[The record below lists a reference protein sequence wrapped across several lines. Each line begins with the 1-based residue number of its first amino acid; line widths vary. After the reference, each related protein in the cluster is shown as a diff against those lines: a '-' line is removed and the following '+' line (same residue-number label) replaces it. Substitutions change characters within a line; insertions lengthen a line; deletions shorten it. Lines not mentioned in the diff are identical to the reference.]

1 MGPHEPPPG
10 KAAGAPEVPQIPSSL
25 WVWLRRDPSA
35 EHSRPGTGRRRPVR
49 RRRAGLARGERVTEP
64 GPLLV
69 AENAGAG
76 RDRDGAGYVSRR
88 LLQRDVR
95 IEIWRRGDGGPASGP
110 RRVDES
116 VRRGASPEA
125 CGVGGERRR
134 LKRRRHAQPAGGAG
148 RRAAVVSTRT
158 LLRRARVVRRHR
170 EPLVRRRRAVRSAR
184 RGPAQGPEHRRGRL
198 GPLPDALRAARASRD
213 RRRRASAGR
222 LWIDGARRG
231 VVPRARARD
240 ASRRGPRRPSIGR
253 AAELGPLL
261 FCGPDAQGRADG
273 RSRARGGV
281 RAAQTPEGIGVPI
294 MMLVVPV
301 VSASSKTYC
310 LKARCSFV
318 LFFIMDWEG
327 IKLC

>member
-1 MGPHEPPPG
+1 MPEALADSG
-10 KAAGAPEVPQIPSSL
+10 KTRTAAIRCLMSRRLAGLLARRGSPDTEQP

-125 CGVGGERRR
+125 SGVGGERRR
-134 LKRRRHAQPAGGAG
+134 TSAAVTRNL
-148 RRAAVVSTRT
+148 RAALGAA
-158 LLRRARVVRRHR
+158 LLSFRPGHFFDERELFAAIANLSYGGDVRF
-170 EPLVRRRRAVRSAR
+170 
-184 RGPAQGPEHRRGRL
+184 
-198 GPLPDALRAARASRD
+198 ALRAED
-213 RRRRASAGR
+213 
-222 LWIDGARRG
+222 
-231 VVPRARARD
+231 PRKVGT
-240 ASRRGPRRPSIGR
+240 SSR
-253 AAELGPLL
+253 AAW
-261 FCGPDAQGRADG
+261 AASG
-273 RSRARGGV
+273 RSTGRTCKSRSPPAR
-281 RAAQTPEGIGVPI
+281 
-294 MMLVVPV
+294 
-301 VSASSKTYC
+301 
-310 LKARCSFV
+310 
-318 LFFIMDWEG
+318 
-327 IKLC
+327 